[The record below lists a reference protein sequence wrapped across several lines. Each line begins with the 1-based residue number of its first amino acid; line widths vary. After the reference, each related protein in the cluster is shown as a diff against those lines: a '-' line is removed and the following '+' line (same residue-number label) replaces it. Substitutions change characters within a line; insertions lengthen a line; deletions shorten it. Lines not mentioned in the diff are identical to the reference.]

1 MTPKIRVLIV
11 DDHAIVRQ
19 GIRLILTGQADLE
32 VVAEAE
38 DGGDAL
44 RLIEQQRPD
53 VVLMDLAMPGINGLQ
68 ATREIGKRWP
78 DIRVIALTVHDDEE
92 YLFEMIT
99 AGASGYVLKGADPA
113 DLVDAIRAVRKGE
126 IFLQPPL
133 TTKLVRD
140 YLRRMRTGEAGDGYD
155 SLSVREHQVL
165 SLIGEGHTA
174 QEIAGI
180 LTISVSTVQTHRAH
194 IMEKLNLRSR
204 PVLMKYAIRHGL
216 LPSPGQ

>member
-19 GIRLILTGQADLE
+19 GIRLILTGQPDLE
-32 VVAEAE
+32 VIAEAE

-44 RLIEQQRPD
+44 RLIEQQMPD

-140 YLRRMRTGEAGDGYD
+140 YLRRARTGEAGDGYD

-165 SLIGEGHTA
+165 SLIGEGHSA
-174 QEIAGI
+174 QEIAGM

-194 IMEKLNLRSR
+194 IMEKLNLHSR
-204 PVLMKYAIRHGL
+204 AELTKYAIRHGL
-216 LPSPGQ
+216 LPSPGP